1 MEGAME
7 LWSPTW
13 HWLVSLS
20 TVQQAN
26 QSINQLINQS
36 INQSV
41 NQIESIE
48 QLIDLS
54 TINCLLIDLSLIN
67 SFLINLSIMKYSIE
81 QHLYVTGSG
90 LQFTQDQGLGY
101 RMPLSI
107 PVCRQKALE
116 VSTGSFH
123 CLIHDKPRP
132 QLHPSLVQL
141 HQQPHQPGRST
152 PNSFL
157 TTHTEWL
164 PGVRLRYM
172 YSVQHIKKILRGW

>member
-1 MEGAME
+1 
-7 LWSPTW
+7 
-13 HWLVSLS
+13 
-20 TVQQAN
+20 
-26 QSINQLINQS
+26 
-36 INQSV
+36 
-41 NQIESIE
+41 
-48 QLIDLS
+48 
-54 TINCLLIDLSLIN
+54 
-67 SFLINLSIMKYSIE
+67 MKYSIN

-164 PGVRLRYM
+164 PGMRLRYM
-172 YSVQHIKKILRGW
+172 YSVQHIKKILRGWWLPGDRSSVGGALPPQVRGPGFNFWWLPAFHFLLLTGNSLSSFSAEASCSGTLAVLGSVFLSLFVIWVVKVLH